1 MPGDVS
7 SWSLVNF
14 SKSHCGVSGVLT
26 LPLLAVKLKASPG
39 LFFIGPKVF

>member
-7 SWSLVNF
+7 SYSLVNF

-26 LPLLAVKLKASPG
+26 LPLLAVKLKAGPV
-39 LFFIGPKVF
+39 LLFIGPKVF